1 MADTTGK
8 NRKLLKRAFSILV
21 LVLVLAAFDQFTKAL
36 CLEHLK
42 GEEPFVLLPGILELR
57 YVENTGAA
65 FCILKGRTWLFY
77 ILAPVVSALLIYA
90 AMRLPDDRRYRPLIL
105 DLSFIAAGAIGNLI
119 DRVRFSYVVDFIY
132 FRLIDFPVFN
142 VADIYITCA
151 CVLLAFL
158 MLFYYKDSDF
168 GFL

>member
-65 FCILKGRTWLFY
+65 FGILKGRTWFFY

-151 CVLLAFL
+151 CVLLAFR